1 MYFVH
6 LSGTHSRK
14 KNCNFHHNLEIN
26 HLEFH
31 KLLFLKFHI
40 NCCLKSYL
48 SKGCLT
54 IRAENR
60 KIIEMKKN
68 RNVIIMMQ
76 VNDQN

>member
-6 LSGTHSRK
+6 LGGTHSRK

-60 KIIEMKKN
+60 KIIEMKKKQKCN
-68 RNVIIMMQ
+68 YY
-76 VNDQN
+76 DAS